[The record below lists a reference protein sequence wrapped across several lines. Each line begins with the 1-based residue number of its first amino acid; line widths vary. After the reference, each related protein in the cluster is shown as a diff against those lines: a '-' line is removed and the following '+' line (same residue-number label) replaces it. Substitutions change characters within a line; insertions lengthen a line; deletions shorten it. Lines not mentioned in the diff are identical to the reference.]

1 MKGPAE
7 NIDLSAGRNRL
18 SLLEYVTIVESRF
31 GNDRENRRG
40 GGGWNHSTW
49 CEWCACSATVITI
62 TMLKIFL
69 GPFIDDGCC
78 LRMWSSHHILLVECS
93 SQQLN
98 EMLDGWQRRVKKSFL
113 GGGTVELLYEVLNS
127 TASVHTGKTHSQIE
141 PSTLP
146 DCPTLQQALCKHFW
160 SLQHVF
166 SWKSRGYSLR
176 SWRKVVYS
184 VACNYNLA
192 TWQLVSGAR
201 SIDKQPTRCQIP
213 PFIIYSYYFR
223 WCPWVPPHSFPCWWF
238 IKQFNKA

>member
-31 GNDRENRRG
+31 GNDRENTRG
-40 GGGWNHSTW
+40 AGGWNHSTW

-78 LRMWSSHHILLVECS
+78 LRMWSSHHILLVESS

-113 GGGTVELLYEVLNS
+113 GGGGGGVTVRGVKQHGQCTHGENTLTDWAFDSSWLSNTS
-127 TASVHTGKTHSQIE
+127 TS
-141 PSTLP
+141 
-146 DCPTLQQALCKHFW
+146 
-160 SLQHVF
+160 SLQTFLIAAACVLVKEPRIFLAELEKSGVF
-166 SWKSRGYSLR
+166 G
-176 SWRKVVYS
+176 S
-184 VACNYNLA
+184 V
-192 TWQLVSGAR
+192 
-201 SIDKQPTRCQIP
+201 
-213 PFIIYSYYFR
+213 
-223 WCPWVPPHSFPCWWF
+223 
-238 IKQFNKA
+238 

>member
-1 MKGPAE
+1 MMRLLCHSYHNHNVENLLGPVY
-7 NIDLSAGRNRL
+7 RWW
-18 SLLEYVTIVESRF
+18 LLFEDV
-31 GNDRENRRG
+31 
-40 GGGWNHSTW
+40 
-49 CEWCACSATVITI
+49 VITSHSSCRMLI
-62 TMLKIFL
+62 TAAQ
-69 GPFIDDGCC
+69 
-78 LRMWSSHHILLVECS
+78 WNV
-93 SQQLN
+93 
-98 EMLDGWQRRVKKSFL
+98 GWMTKKSEKVFF